1 MCKKNERKTKIT
13 LFLQQKEGVNKKE
26 EKRKKEAVKFL
37 GGVWLLK
44 SACWACGPETRAYT
58 IQLNCL
64 EGLHARQRWR

>member
-37 GGVWLLK
+37 GGV
-44 SACWACGPETRAYT
+44 
-58 IQLNCL
+58 
-64 EGLHARQRWR
+64 